1 MPLSSE
7 ADLIKVP
14 SGCSAMGRYTTHCL
28 PQLPSTFVSHA
39 FWMTEPSGGARA
51 KGICSLYAVDF
62 PTSTTSTCVCE
73 RERLL
78 CRSGIPNWG

>member
-1 MPLSSE
+1 MPLHNSE
-7 ADLIKVP
+7 ADLQKVP

-51 KGICSLYAVDF
+51 KGICSLYAVDI
-62 PTSTTSTCVCE
+62 PTSTTSTCMCVCLCVWE
-73 RERLL
+73 RE
-78 CRSGIPNWG
+78 IIM